1 MASRK
6 ARAKKDDERDE
17 ASRCAGDADKRASGN
32 SAVTEREV
40 EDIEE
45 RTVPRTPVIYEI
57 VCRLGSEEMARP
69 ANSLWWSGVAAGL
82 SISFSL
88 LAQAIL
94 TTHLPDAPWRDLVTS
109 FGYSVGFV
117 MAVLSRQQLFTETT
131 VTVVLPVMADFNAKN
146 LRSLARMWTIV
157 FLANMAGTLVA
168 SLFCTFTPALG
179 PELRDGMLA
188 VSRQILDHSWAGTV
202 FLGVGAGFLMAAMV
216 WLLPGAESAQFYV
229 VVMMT
234 WLIAAGG
241 FNHVVAGSME
251 AFMLALNG
259 ELGIWPMLG
268 NFFVPVLI
276 GNVVGGTALFAL
288 LAYAQVMQEI

>member
-251 AFMLALNG
+251 AFMLAFNG
-259 ELGIWPMLG
+259 ELGLGPMLG
-268 NFFVPVLI
+268 DFFVPVLI
-276 GNVVGGTALFAL
+276 GNIVGGTALFAL

>member
-1 MASRK
+1 MAARQAKAKTNDECDEPVRRK
-6 ARAKKDDERDE
+6 SGAGARA
-17 ASRCAGDADKRASGN
+17 AGN

-57 VCRLGSEEMARP
+57 VCRLGVEEMARP

-94 TTHLPDAPWRDLVTS
+94 TAHLPDAPWRPLVTS
-109 FGYSVGFV
+109 LGYSVGFV
-117 MAVLSRQQLFTETT
+117 MVVLSRQQMFTENT
-131 VTVVLPVMADFNAKN
+131 VTVVLPVMADFSRKN
-146 LRSLARMWTIV
+146 LRGLARMWTIV
-157 FLANMAGTLVA
+157 FFANMAGTLFA
-168 SLFCTFTPALG
+168 SLFCTFTPALT
-179 PELRDGMLA
+179 PELRDGMIA
-188 VSRQILDHSWAGTV
+188 ISRQILDHGWLETL
-202 FLGVGAGFLMAAMV
+202 FLSVGAGFLMAAMV

-229 VVMMT
+229 VVLMT

-241 FNHVVAGSME
+241 FMHVVAGSLE
-251 AFMLALNG
+251 AFMLVLNG
-259 ELGIWPMLG
+259 GIGVGTMLG
-268 NFFVPVLI
+268 DFFVPVLI
-276 GNVVGGTALFAL
+276 GNIVGGTALFAL